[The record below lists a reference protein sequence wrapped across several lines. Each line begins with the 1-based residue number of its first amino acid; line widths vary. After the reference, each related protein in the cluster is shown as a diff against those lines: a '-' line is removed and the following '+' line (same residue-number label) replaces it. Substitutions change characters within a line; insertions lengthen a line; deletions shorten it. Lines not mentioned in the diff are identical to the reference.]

1 MVRHIVILTIL
12 IFING
17 GLGMSLL
24 HDILHGKKRK
34 NTMLA
39 IILSFLA
46 VLVCVVELV
55 FSLISLGLQG

>member
-1 MVRHIVILTIL
+1 MVRDIVILTIL

-46 VLVCVVELV
+46 VLLCLVGLV
-55 FSLISLGLQG
+55 FSLIIWVRQG